1 MTHAKSAITALTSDS
16 EGATIVEFAFVAP
29 VLILLVMGTLDIGH
43 AIYTRSVLEGE
54 IQKAARA
61 STMETASMVAQQAQ
75 IDADVAAI
83 VRKIAGVDA
92 QLQFERKAYG
102 TYKSAR
108 RKAEEYVDTNNNGEC
123 DAGESFEDSNGDG
136 IWSDDAGITGQ
147 GNARD
152 VQQYTVTVRYDRK
165 FPTSALLGWSEG
177 ETLIVRSVL
186 RNQPFNDAAPP
197 AVGTCD

>member
-43 AIYTRSVLEGE
+43 SIYTRSVLEGE

-61 STMETASMVAQQAQ
+61 STMETASMSVQQAQ

-83 VRKIAGVDA
+83 VRKIAGTDA

-136 IWSDDAGITGQ
+136 MWSDDAGITGQ

>member
-61 STMETASMVAQQAQ
+61 STMETASMAVQQAQ

-83 VRKIAGVDA
+83 VRKIAGTDA

-136 IWSDDAGITGQ
+136 IWSDDAGIAGQ

>member
-43 AIYTRSVLEGE
+43 SIYTRSVLEGE

-61 STMETASMVAQQAQ
+61 STMETASMAVQQAQ

-83 VRKIAGVDA
+83 VRKIAGTDA

-102 TYKSAR
+102 TYKSTR

-136 IWSDDAGITGQ
+136 IWSDDAGIAGQ

>member
-1 MTHAKSAITALTSDS
+1 MTHAKSAITSLTSDS

-61 STMETASMVAQQAQ
+61 STMETASMAVQQAQ

-83 VRKIAGVDA
+83 VRKIAGTDA

-136 IWSDDAGITGQ
+136 IWSDDAGIAGQ
-147 GNARD
+147 GKARD

>member
-1 MTHAKSAITALTSDS
+1 MTHAKSAITALTSES

-43 AIYTRSVLEGE
+43 SIYTRSVLEGE

-61 STMETASMVAQQAQ
+61 STMETASMAVQQAQ

-83 VRKIAGVDA
+83 VRKIAGTDA

>member
-1 MTHAKSAITALTSDS
+1 MTHAKSAITSLTSDS

-61 STMETASMVAQQAQ
+61 STMETASMAVQQAQ

-83 VRKIAGVDA
+83 VRKIAGTDA

-108 RKAEEYVDTNNNGEC
+108 RKAEEYVDTNNN
-123 DAGESFEDSNGDG
+123 AGESFEDSNGDG
-136 IWSDDAGITGQ
+136 IWSDDAGIAGQ
-147 GNARD
+147 GKARD

>member
-43 AIYTRSVLEGE
+43 SIYTRSVLEGE

-61 STMETASMVAQQAQ
+61 STMETASMSVQQAQ

-83 VRKIAGVDA
+83 VRKIAGTDA